1 MGGVNLYDVVEISYR
16 RIVPTSGFW
25 GFSIISN
32 RFPIN
37 PMFLQKFCLSSL
49 WQLAAHH
56 LLCDDAVATSEI
68 HARNLP
74 NSDEMHER
82 KAS

>member
-16 RIVPTSGFW
+16 RIVPTSALGF
-25 GFSIISN
+25 FTFQIVFPSIPN
-32 RFPIN
+32 
-37 PMFLQKFCLSSL
+37 MYKGFCLSSL
-49 WQLAAHH
+49 QQLAAHP
-56 LLCDDAVATSEI
+56 LLCDDAVATIEM
-68 HARNLP
+68 HACNLS